1 MLEPTLLVAHIA
13 VLGYWLG
20 AEFVINSGY
29 RYVCRA
35 ASMPFEERN
44 KLMDHVLD
52 VDQHVRYALILQLG
66 LGFTLAALY
75 GFVPGGSETA
85 MATAAIAILWLL
97 FVEVIHHKR
106 KDPAG
111 AALARLDRGLRYVVM
126 VGLAAAGLYALANG
140 TNVPFWLAWKLML
153 FAGVMACGV
162 GIRLSIIDFYRTW
175 AVIKRDGSSD
185 ALEAKI
191 RHIYT
196 YGTAILVG
204 LWLLIGGI
212 VILSIWKP

>member
-20 AEFVINSGY
+20 SEFVINSGY

-44 KLMDHVLD
+44 KLMNHVLD

-66 LGFTLAALY
+66 LGTTLAALY
-75 GFVPGGSETA
+75 GFIPGGSG
-85 MATAAIAILWLL
+85 AALVAAALAILWLL

-106 KDPAG
+106 TDPMG
-111 AALARLDRGLRYVVM
+111 ATLARIDRGLRYVVM
-126 VGLAAAGLYALANG
+126 IGLAAAGLYALVNV
-140 TNVPFWLAWKLML
+140 TDVPFWLAWKLIL
-153 FAGVMACGV
+153 FAAVMACGV
-162 GIRLSIIDFYRTW
+162 GIRFSIIDFYRTW

-185 ALEAKI
+185 VLEAKI

-212 VILSIWKP
+212 VMLSIWKP

>member
-1 MLEPTLLVAHIA
+1 VLEPVLLVAHIA

-20 AEFVINSGY
+20 SEFVINSGY

-35 ASMPFEERN
+35 ASMPFDERD
-44 KLMDHVLD
+44 KLMNHVLD

-75 GFVPGGSETA
+75 GFIPGGSG
-85 MATAAIAILWLL
+85 AAIASASLAILWLI
-97 FVEVIHHKR
+97 FVEIVHHQR
-106 KDPAG
+106 AEPIG
-111 AALARLDRGLRYVVM
+111 ATLASLDRAFRYGVMIALAV
-126 VGLAAAGLYALANG
+126 AGIYALL
-140 TNVPFWLAWKLML
+140 NVTSLPVWLAWKLIL

-162 GIRLSIIDFYRTW
+162 GIRFSIIDFYRTW
-175 AVIKRDGSSD
+175 AVIKQNGSSED
-185 ALEAKI
+185 LEEKI

-204 LWLLIGGI
+204 LWVFIGGI

>member
-20 AEFVINSGY
+20 SEFVINSGY

-44 KLMDHVLD
+44 KMMNHVLD
-52 VDQHVRYALILQLG
+52 VDQHVRYALILQMG

-75 GFVPGGSETA
+75 GFIPGGSG
-85 MATAAIAILWLL
+85 AAIAAASLAVLWLI

-106 KDPAG
+106 AEPAG
-111 AALARLDRGLRYVVM
+111 ATLASIDRAFRYVVM
-126 VGLAAAGLYALANG
+126 VGLAAAGIYSLV
-140 TNVPFWLAWKLML
+140 TITDIPFWLAWKLIL
-153 FAGVMACGV
+153 FAAVMACGV
-162 GIRLSIIDFYRTW
+162 GIRFSIIDFYRTW
-175 AVIKRDGSSD
+175 AVIKQDGSSD
-185 ALEAKI
+185 ALEKRI

-204 LWLLIGGI
+204 LWVLIGGI
-212 VILSIWKP
+212 VVLSIWKP